1 MWYHRTVR
9 PDNEALK
16 EKHRLHALGLRRC
29 FSCTQTLPVDQF
41 GAYKG
46 GFAGLQP
53 SCRPCTNARNR
64 TYAVSPEALARK
76 LENQRLRREANPL
89 TPAEHRRNNL
99 RKLYKMTPEDYD
111 RLLAR
116 QGGACAICGGTS
128 PGGRRGVE
136 TFNVDHCHKTGRVRG
151 LLCTPCNRG
160 IGLLGDASDLLRAAA
175 AYLSRFE
182 ETAA

>member
-1 MWYHRTVR
+1 MCYDRTMR
-9 PDNEALK
+9 PDKEALA

-41 GAYKG
+41 GAYRG

-53 SCRPCTNARNR
+53 SCKPCTNAKQRA
-64 TYAVSPEALARK
+64 YATNPTSIAKKREA
-76 LENQRLRREANPL
+76 QRRRREARPL

-99 RKLYKMTPEDYD
+99 WKCYKITPEDYETM
-111 RLLAR
+111 LAA
-116 QGGACAICGGTS
+116 QSGGCAICGTTS

-136 TFNVDHCHKTGRVRG
+136 TFNVDHCHRTGRVRG

-160 IGLLGDASDLLRAAA
+160 IGLLGDTRAALLAAA
-175 AYLSRFE
+175 AYLE
-182 ETAA
+182 ERA